1 MRFVIS
7 ISLSVL
13 LLVQSFNIGV
23 ADILCFDELVEHA
36 QVHSENYGDS
46 FFVFLTKHY
55 GSQKE
60 EHSASHEGHENL
72 PFNHDH
78 THNTLNLFVF
88 ERFNTAQLKNP
99 LVSRQPAIYFHT
111 NIYTFLNTQN
121 IFQPP
126 RRA

>member
-13 LLVQSFNIGV
+13 LLIQSLNFGA
-23 ADILCFDELVEHA
+23 ADILSFDELIEHA
-36 QVHSENYGDS
+36 QVHSEDYGDS

-72 PFNHDH
+72 PFRHDH
-78 THNTLNLFVF
+78 NQSAVNLFVPEYF
-88 ERFNTAQLKNP
+88 ETPQIKNP
-99 LVSRQPAIYFHT
+99 LVSQQQVIYFQT
-111 NIYTFLNTQN
+111 NIYTSLDTQN

-126 RRA
+126 RHA